1 MEMLAQE
8 WDMSESM
15 AKVVLLNN
23 RMAEVE
29 SRVRD
34 ILTKKKII

>member
-8 WDMSESM
+8 WDMSESIG
-15 AKVVLLNN
+15 KVVLLNN

>member
-15 AKVVLLNN
+15 GKVVLLNN